1 MFDFVDRLYFKLYKR
16 TLNCEGLF
24 INCRKWI
31 KDKNATKN
39 HK

>member
-1 MFDFVDRLYFKLYKR
+1 MFDFVDRLYFNLYKR

-31 KDKNATKN
+31 KHKNATKN